1 MVHGASSAKIGL
13 SMANITIHVHGS
25 EIADREGSL
34 KRHIPRKSWL
44 GRWFALCAE
53 PHPGVSKSGQP
64 LVNMI
69 ALG

>member
-1 MVHGASSAKIGL
+1 MV
-13 SMANITIHVHGS
+13 NIKIHVQGS

-44 GRWFALCAE
+44 GRWFTLSAV
-53 PHPGVSKSGQP
+53 PHPGVSTSGQP

>member
-1 MVHGASSAKIGL
+1 
-13 SMANITIHVHGS
+13 MANITIHVHEA

-44 GRWFALCAE
+44 GRWFALLRRTV
-53 PHPGVSKSGQP
+53 PVVSTSGQP

-69 ALG
+69 VLG

>member
-1 MVHGASSAKIGL
+1 MV
-13 SMANITIHVHGS
+13 NIKIHVQGS

-34 KRHIPRKSWL
+34 KRHIPSKSWL
-44 GRWFALCAE
+44 GRWFTLCAE
-53 PHPGVSKSGQP
+53 PHPGVSTSGQP

>member
-1 MVHGASSAKIGL
+1 
-13 SMANITIHVHGS
+13 MANITIHVHGF

-44 GRWFALCAE
+44 ERWFTLCAE
-53 PHPGVSKSGQP
+53 PPPVVSKSRQP

>member
-1 MVHGASSAKIGL
+1 MVHGASSEKIGL
-13 SMANITIHVHGS
+13 SIANITIPVHGS

-34 KRHIPRKSWL
+34 KRHIIRKSWL
-44 GRWFALCAE
+44 GRWFTLCAE
-53 PHPGVSKSGQP
+53 PYSVVSKSGQP